1 VRGRRAAVAAVAIVA
16 AALWIVSWAVLQDRN
31 RGEFQIVDTPVYQG
45 YGDAMRRGE
54 VPYRD
59 FELEYPPAALPAFV
73 APELTT
79 KPGDYDSYTR
89 AFERWLAGLGVF
101 VILLV
106 AVALAAAGETPSAIA
121 AATGFVV
128 LTPPLLGSVY
138 LTRFDLW
145 PAALSVGA
153 IAALVGG
160 LDLVAA
166 VVLALAVG
174 AKIYPA
180 VLVPLGLAW
189 VWRRRGRRRAVIWS
203 VLLIGTLAA
212 IFLPF
217 AIISPGGVEH
227 SLRTQLERPL
237 QIESLGSSL
246 LLWAHHVFGLGLTV
260 HSDHGSQNIAGSLAD
275 GVGVASSVLQVVAV
289 VTVWVLF
296 ARGPARADRLFC
308 ASAAAV
314 AALIAFSKV
323 FSPQF
328 AIWLVPLVPLVRGRR
343 GIVACGLCVVALLLT
358 QFWFPSRYWQ
368 LANELDRGVS
378 GAVLARDLAVLTLAL
393 VLIAGLRVRQTRS
406 SPT

>member
-1 VRGRRAAVAAVAIVA
+1 VAIVA
-16 AALWIVSWAVLQDRN
+16 ASLWIVSWSVLQN
-31 RGEFQIVDTPVYQG
+31 ANKGEFQIVDTPVYQG
-45 YGDAMRRGE
+45 YGDAMRDGK

-59 FELEYPPAALPAFV
+59 FELEYPPAALPAFF
-73 APELTT
+73 APELTAE
-79 KPGDYDSYTR
+79 PGNYDSYTR
-89 AFERWLAGLGVF
+89 AFERWLAGLGVVV
-101 VILLV
+101 VILV
-106 AVALAAAGETPSAIA
+106 AVALAAAGASPTAIA

-128 LTPPLLGSVY
+128 LTPPLLGTVY

-153 IAALVGG
+153 LAALVGG

-166 VVLALAVG
+166 VVLAIAVG

-180 VLVPLGLAW
+180 VLVPIGLAW

-203 VLLIGTLAA
+203 VVLVGTLAA

-217 AIISPGGVEH
+217 AVISPGGVGH
-227 SLRTQLERPL
+227 SIRTQLERPL
-237 QIESLGSSL
+237 QIESLGSSIL
-246 LLWAHHVFGLGLTV
+246 LAAHNLFGLGLTV
-260 HSDHGSQNIAGSLAD
+260 SSDHGSQNIAGSLAS
-275 GVGVASSVLQVVAV
+275 GVGVFSSVLQVAAV

-343 GIVACGLCVVALLLT
+343 GIVACALLVVALVLT
-358 QFWFPSRYWQ
+358 QYWFPSRYWD
-368 LANELDRGVS
+368 LANDLDAGVS
-378 GAVLARDLAVLTLAL
+378 GVVLARDLAVVALAL
-393 VLIAGLRVRQTRS
+393 VLVAGLRVRQTRS